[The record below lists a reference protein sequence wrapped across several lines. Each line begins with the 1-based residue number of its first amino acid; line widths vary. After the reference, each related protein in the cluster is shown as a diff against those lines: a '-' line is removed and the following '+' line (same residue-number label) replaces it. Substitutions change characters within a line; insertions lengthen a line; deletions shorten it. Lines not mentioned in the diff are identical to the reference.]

1 MSEHRKSTLNIP
13 GTYIHVKR
21 SLRTQKII
29 IIILFAFTFTWC
41 TAVLLYSNIL
51 TLLILITLYISKK
64 IPAHTRATQDPG
76 TFTQIF
82 FILWTMVILR
92 AMDCQC
98 CQDRNDVWRVCLFH
112 YYCPRAPLS
121 FSDRIQWLVQYF

>member
-1 MSEHRKSTLNIP
+1 MFVPCQTSNVSVTVTDHSALKHSVKSSSSF
-13 GTYIHVKR
+13 Y
-21 SLRTQKII
+21 
-29 IIILFAFTFTWC
+29 
-41 TAVLLYSNIL
+41 LLLHLVYCIL
-51 TLLILITLYISKK
+51 TLLILITGTLYISKK